1 MKSVDMIEPFGPL
14 RRKLERD
21 QAPPLLID
29 LFERQ
34 YAQLLS
40 GHTGVIPSASIE
52 PVEQLPHLH
61 DLDDY
66 TGIGAQSLERAVMIK
81 LNGGLG
87 TGMGLATAKSLLPVK
102 NGLTFL
108 DIIARQVNAIRTRH
122 RCRLPLVFMNS
133 FSTDHD
139 TRDRLAAYPALTE
152 GQDGVPLAFLQHRVP
167 KIAQSD
173 HGPVTWTAAPELEWC
188 PPGHGDIYTALVTSG
203 TLDALLRAGCEYAFI
218 SNSDNLGATLDL
230 HILGYFAERRIPFM
244 MEVTRRTE
252 ADRKGGHL
260 AHVPDGGFI
269 LRESAQCPDDEQ
281 EEFQDIERYRYF
293 NTNNLWVNLKAL
305 ESRLAESGGMLEL
318 PVIVNS
324 KTVDPK
330 DTRSTPVY
338 QLETAMGAAIG
349 VFTDAQALE
358 IPRDRFAPV
367 KTTDDLLA
375 LRSDIFLLDEQAHIV
390 PNPARTRG
398 TIVIQLDPA
407 HYRLIDDFDRRFP
420 HGAPSLIE
428 CDRLT
433 VEGDIVF
440 AKEVVLKGAV
450 HLRNTGTKQAR
461 LDPDISVRSDG
472 SVTKLTANTPR

>member
-1 MKSVDMIEPFGPL
+1 MKFADSIERFNPL
-14 RRKLERD
+14 REKLKRD
-21 QAPPLLID
+21 HAPPLLID
-29 LFERQ
+29 LFQRQ

-52 PVEQLPHLH
+52 PVENLPRLD
-61 DLDDY
+61 DLDDF
-66 TGIGAQSLERAVMIK
+66 TVRGEQALDRAVMIK

-87 TGMGLATAKSLLPVK
+87 TGMGLAIAKSLLPVK

-108 DIIARQVNAIRTRH
+108 DIIARQVTAIRH
-122 RCRLPLVFMNS
+122 RYGCRLPLVFMNS
-133 FSTDHD
+133 FSTDQD
-139 TRDRLAAYPALTE
+139 TRERLASHGALTE
-152 GQDGVPLAFLQHRVP
+152 GQGDVPLAFLQHRVP

-173 HGPVTWTAAPELEWC
+173 YGPVSWPAAPSLEWC

-230 HILGYFAERRIPFM
+230 HVLGYFAERQFPFM

-260 AHVPDGGFI
+260 AHVPGGGLI
-269 LRESAQCPDDEQ
+269 LRESAQCPADEQ
-281 EEFQDIERYRYF
+281 EVFQDIECYRFF

-305 ESRLAESGGMLEL
+305 QARLADSGGVLEL

-330 DTRSTPVY
+330 DACSPPVY
-338 QLETAMGAAIG
+338 QLETAMGAALA
-349 VFTDAQALE
+349 VFPDAQALE
-358 IPRDRFAPV
+358 IPRNRFAPV

-375 LRSDIFLLDEQAHIV
+375 LRSDIFLLNEQAHIV
-390 PNPARTRG
+390 CNPARTRG
-398 TIVIQLDPA
+398 TIVVHLDPVY
-407 HYRLIDDFDRRFP
+407 YRLMDDFDRRFP
-420 HGAPSLIE
+420 HGAPSLVE

-433 VEGDIVF
+433 VEGDILFEKDVT
-440 AKEVVLKGAV
+440 LKGAV
-450 HLRNTGTKQAR
+450 HVRNAGQPQGR
-461 LDPDISVRSDG
+461 LTPHTVIHTDGQITDI
-472 SVTKLTANTPR
+472 P